1 MKHLRTL
8 LCVLVAA
15 LAVCVQ
21 AQKSYHYST
30 VAGDP
35 MHARVYTLDNGLKV
49 YMSVNRETP
58 RLQTYIAV
66 KTGSRNDPPETTGLA
81 HYLEHLMFK
90 GTTHFGSSNVAA
102 EAPLLDTIECR
113 FERYRHI
120 TDPVMRKKAY
130 HEIDSISQLA
140 ARYNIPNEY
149 DKLMASIGS
158 QGSNAYTSED
168 VTCYVEDIPANEID
182 SWAKVQADRFKN
194 MVIRGFH
201 TELEAVYEEYNIGLG
216 SDDEKQ
222 IQAMSKKLFP
232 GHPYGTQSTIGTQ
245 EHLKNPSITNIKNY
259 FHRYYVPNNVAICL
273 AGDFDPDKTIAI
285 IDKYFGDWKK
295 SDNLSY
301 PQYAPLKK
309 LMAPVDT
316 TVVGLEAPNV
326 FMAWRTDAAAS
337 AQQDTLSVISYLLS
351 NGKAGL
357 FDLDLNN
364 PMKVM
369 GASAQLSSNH
379 DYGMFY
385 LYGLPKEGQDTKEVR
400 RLMLGEIEKLKKGQF
415 SDDLLPSAVNNM
427 KLKYYQSLRK
437 NDERADRFVNAFIND
452 KQWDDEVHSL
462 DRIAKMT
469 KSQIVDFA
477 NRFFTDGY
485 VTVFKAQG
493 NDTTIHKI
501 EKPHIT
507 PIPTNNDKQSEFL
520 KEIVNAKPEP
530 IQPKFV
536 DFKRDLTVARTK
548 KGLDYLYKKNTSDD
562 IFSLTYHYPF
572 GSESDNQYAVAADYL
587 SYVGTDKLSNEKI
600 QQQFFKLACSYKV
613 SVGDDAINISI
624 SGLNSNMP
632 AAVRLLENVLTSA
645 KADKES
651 YDKYVGIVLKARADA
666 KGEQRANFSALT
678 MLGEY
683 GAYNP
688 QLNDMSEKQLR
699 DADPQ
704 ALLDKLKNL
713 NRYRATVMYFGPSD
727 MKTVDGIVSAA
738 HATPRKFLQEPEA
751 KPYLHQATDK
761 TEVWVAPYDA
771 KNIYMTMYHA
781 EGKKWTPEKAAIEL
795 LFNEYFGGG
804 MNAIVFQELREARG
818 LAYSAGARYT
828 APSAYPYKDMESFAT
843 YIITQNDK
851 MMDCV
856 NEFNNLLNDTPSR
869 EAGFKLAR
877 QSLIKSLSTARTNY
891 ENVFWRW
898 LEAKK
903 KGIDYD
909 IRQKI
914 YETLPKLTLNDVI
927 NFARENIANKPYR
940 YLILGNEKDIDMDAL
955 QKLGPVRR
963 LTTEEIFGY

>member
-15 LAVCVQ
+15 LAVSVQ

-201 TELEAVYEEYNIGLG
+201 TELEAVYEEYNISLG

-828 APSAYPYKDMESFAT
+828 APSAYPYKDTESFAT

>member
-828 APSAYPYKDMESFAT
+828 APSAYPYKDTESFAT

-955 QKLGPVRR
+955 RKLGPVRR

>member
-1 MKHLRTL
+1 M
-8 LCVLVAA
+8 
-15 LAVCVQ
+15 
-21 AQKSYHYST
+21 
-30 VAGDP
+30 
-35 MHARVYTLDNGLKV
+35 
-49 YMSVNRETP
+49 
-58 RLQTYIAV
+58 
-66 KTGSRNDPPETTGLA
+66 
-81 HYLEHLMFK
+81 
-90 GTTHFGSSNVAA
+90 
-102 EAPLLDTIECR
+102 
-113 FERYRHI
+113 
-120 TDPVMRKKAY
+120 
-130 HEIDSISQLA
+130 
-140 ARYNIPNEY
+140 
-149 DKLMASIGS
+149 
-158 QGSNAYTSED
+158 
-168 VTCYVEDIPANEID
+168 
-182 SWAKVQADRFKN
+182 
-194 MVIRGFH
+194 
-201 TELEAVYEEYNIGLG
+201 
-216 SDDEKQ
+216 
-222 IQAMSKKLFP
+222 
-232 GHPYGTQSTIGTQ
+232 
-245 EHLKNPSITNIKNY
+245 
-259 FHRYYVPNNVAICL
+259 
-273 AGDFDPDKTIAI
+273 
-285 IDKYFGDWKK
+285 
-295 SDNLSY
+295 
-301 PQYAPLKK
+301 
-309 LMAPVDT
+309 
-316 TVVGLEAPNV
+316 
-326 FMAWRTDAAAS
+326 
-337 AQQDTLSVISYLLS
+337 
-351 NGKAGL
+351 
-357 FDLDLNN
+357 
-364 PMKVM
+364 
-369 GASAQLSSNH
+369 
-379 DYGMFY
+379 
-385 LYGLPKEGQDTKEVR
+385 
-400 RLMLGEIEKLKKGQF
+400 
-415 SDDLLPSAVNNM
+415 
-427 KLKYYQSLRK
+427 
-437 NDERADRFVNAFIND
+437 
-452 KQWDDEVHSL
+452 
-462 DRIAKMT
+462 
-469 KSQIVDFA
+469 
-477 NRFFTDGY
+477 
-485 VTVFKAQG
+485 
-493 NDTTIHKI
+493 
-501 EKPHIT
+501 
-507 PIPTNNDKQSEFL
+507 
-520 KEIVNAKPEP
+520 
-530 IQPKFV
+530 
-536 DFKRDLTVARTK
+536 ARTK

>member
-66 KTGSRNDPPETTGLA
+66 KTSSRNDPPETTGLA

-369 GASAQLSSNH
+369 GASAQLSPNH

-600 QQQFFKLACSYKV
+600 QQQFFKLACSYNV

-828 APSAYPYKDMESFAT
+828 APSAYPYKDTESFTT

>member
-385 LYGLPKEGQDTKEVR
+385 LYGLPKEGQDTKDVR

-485 VTVFKAQG
+485 VTVFKVQG

-600 QQQFFKLACSYKV
+600 QQQFFKLACSYNV

-751 KPYLHQATDK
+751 KPYLHQAIDK

-828 APSAYPYKDMESFAT
+828 APSAYPYKDTESFAT

-856 NEFNNLLNDTPSR
+856 NEFNNLLNDMPSR

>member
-15 LAVCVQ
+15 LAVSVQ

-130 HEIDSISQLA
+130 QEIDSISQLA

-259 FHRYYVPNNVAICL
+259 FHRYYVPNNMAICL

-437 NDERADRFVNAFIND
+437 NDERADRFHQRQAVGRRGPLSRPHC
-452 KQWDDEVHSL
+452 QDDE
-462 DRIAKMT
+462 
-469 KSQIVDFA
+469 
-477 NRFFTDGY
+477 
-485 VTVFKAQG
+485 
-493 NDTTIHKI
+493 
-501 EKPHIT
+501 
-507 PIPTNNDKQSEFL
+507 
-520 KEIVNAKPEP
+520 EP
-530 IQPKFV
+530 
-536 DFKRDLTVARTK
+536 D
-548 KGLDYLYKKNTSDD
+548 
-562 IFSLTYHYPF
+562 
-572 GSESDNQYAVAADYL
+572 
-587 SYVGTDKLSNEKI
+587 
-600 QQQFFKLACSYKV
+600 
-613 SVGDDAINISI
+613 
-624 SGLNSNMP
+624 SGL
-632 AAVRLLENVLTSA
+632 RQQVLHRWLRHR
-645 KADKES
+645 
-651 YDKYVGIVLKARADA
+651 VQGPR
-666 KGEQRANFSALT
+666 QRHHYS
-678 MLGEY
+678 
-683 GAYNP
+683 
-688 QLNDMSEKQLR
+688 QDRK
-699 DADPQ
+699 
-704 ALLDKLKNL
+704 
-713 NRYRATVMYFGPSD
+713 
-727 MKTVDGIVSAA
+727 AA
-738 HATPRKFLQEPEA
+738 HNTYPDQQR
-751 KPYLHQATDK
+751 QA
-761 TEVWVAPYDA
+761 ERVSER
-771 KNIYMTMYHA
+771 NR
-781 EGKKWTPEKAAIEL
+781 
-795 LFNEYFGGG
+795 
-804 MNAIVFQELREARG
+804 QCQ
-818 LAYSAGARYT
+818 AGAHT
-828 APSAYPYKDMESFAT
+828 A
-843 YIITQNDK
+843 Q
-851 MMDCV
+851 
-856 NEFNNLLNDTPSR
+856 
-869 EAGFKLAR
+869 
-877 QSLIKSLSTARTNY
+877 
-891 ENVFWRW
+891 
-898 LEAKK
+898 
-903 KGIDYD
+903 
-909 IRQKI
+909 
-914 YETLPKLTLNDVI
+914 
-927 NFARENIANKPYR
+927 
-940 YLILGNEKDIDMDAL
+940 
-955 QKLGPVRR
+955 VR
-963 LTTEEIFGY
+963 

>member
-15 LAVCVQ
+15 LAVSVQ
-21 AQKSYHYST
+21 AQNSYHCST

-216 SDDEKQ
+216 SDSEKQ

-369 GASAQLSSNH
+369 GASAQLSANH

-400 RLMLGEIEKLKKGQF
+400 RLMLGEIEKLKKGLF

-452 KQWDDEVHSL
+452 KKWDDEVHSL

-520 KEIVNAKPEP
+520 KEIVNTKPEP
-530 IQPKFV
+530 IQPRFV
-536 DFKRDLTVARTK
+536 DFKRDLTVGRTK

-666 KGEQRANFSALT
+666 KSEQRANFSALT

-828 APSAYPYKDMESFAT
+828 APSAYPYKDTESFTT

>member
-1 MKHLRTL
+1 M
-8 LCVLVAA
+8 
-15 LAVCVQ
+15 
-21 AQKSYHYST
+21 
-30 VAGDP
+30 
-35 MHARVYTLDNGLKV
+35 
-49 YMSVNRETP
+49 
-58 RLQTYIAV
+58 
-66 KTGSRNDPPETTGLA
+66 
-81 HYLEHLMFK
+81 
-90 GTTHFGSSNVAA
+90 
-102 EAPLLDTIECR
+102 
-113 FERYRHI
+113 
-120 TDPVMRKKAY
+120 
-130 HEIDSISQLA
+130 
-140 ARYNIPNEY
+140 
-149 DKLMASIGS
+149 
-158 QGSNAYTSED
+158 
-168 VTCYVEDIPANEID
+168 
-182 SWAKVQADRFKN
+182 
-194 MVIRGFH
+194 
-201 TELEAVYEEYNIGLG
+201 
-216 SDDEKQ
+216 
-222 IQAMSKKLFP
+222 
-232 GHPYGTQSTIGTQ
+232 
-245 EHLKNPSITNIKNY
+245 
-259 FHRYYVPNNVAICL
+259 PNNVAICL

-452 KQWDDEVHSL
+452 KKWDDEVHSL

-600 QQQFFKLACSYKV
+600 QQQFFKLACSYNV

-828 APSAYPYKDMESFAT
+828 APSAYPYKDTESFTT

>member
-130 HEIDSISQLA
+130 QEIDSISQLA

-751 KPYLHQATDK
+751 KPYLHQATGK

-828 APSAYPYKDMESFAT
+828 APSAYPYKDTESFAT

>member
-400 RLMLGEIEKLKKGQF
+400 RLMLGEIEKLKKGLF

-751 KPYLHQATDK
+751 KPYLHQTTDK

-828 APSAYPYKDMESFAT
+828 APSAYPYKDTESFTT

>member
-828 APSAYPYKDMESFAT
+828 APSAYPYKDTESFAT
-843 YIITQNDK
+843 YIVTQNDK

>member
-828 APSAYPYKDMESFAT
+828 APSAYPYKDTESFTT

-891 ENVFWRW
+891 ENVFWKW

>member
-259 FHRYYVPNNVAICL
+259 FHRYYVPNNVSICL

-600 QQQFFKLACSYKV
+600 QQLFFKLACSYNV

-828 APSAYPYKDMESFAT
+828 APSAYPYKDTESFAT

-856 NEFNNLLNDTPSR
+856 NEFNNLLNDTPAR
-869 EAGFKLAR
+869 EAGFKLAQ
-877 QSLIKSLSTARTNY
+877 QSLMKSLATARTNY

-898 LEAKK
+898 IDAKK

-909 IRQKI
+909 LRQKV
-914 YETLPKLTLNDVI
+914 YETLPKLTLNDI
-927 NFARENIANKPYR
+927 IKFAHENIANKPYR
-940 YLILGNEKDIDMDAL
+940 YLILGDEKDIDMNAL

>member
-1 MKHLRTL
+1 
-8 LCVLVAA
+8 
-15 LAVCVQ
+15 
-21 AQKSYHYST
+21 
-30 VAGDP
+30 
-35 MHARVYTLDNGLKV
+35 
-49 YMSVNRETP
+49 
-58 RLQTYIAV
+58 
-66 KTGSRNDPPETTGLA
+66 
-81 HYLEHLMFK
+81 
-90 GTTHFGSSNVAA
+90 
-102 EAPLLDTIECR
+102 
-113 FERYRHI
+113 
-120 TDPVMRKKAY
+120 
-130 HEIDSISQLA
+130 
-140 ARYNIPNEY
+140 
-149 DKLMASIGS
+149 
-158 QGSNAYTSED
+158 
-168 VTCYVEDIPANEID
+168 
-182 SWAKVQADRFKN
+182 
-194 MVIRGFH
+194 
-201 TELEAVYEEYNIGLG
+201 
-216 SDDEKQ
+216 
-222 IQAMSKKLFP
+222 MSKKLFP

-385 LYGLPKEGQDTKEVR
+385 LYGSPKEGQDTKEVR

-666 KGEQRANFSALT
+666 KSEQRANFSALT

-828 APSAYPYKDMESFAT
+828 APSAYPYKDMESFTT

-955 QKLGPVRR
+955 QKLGPMRR

>member
-385 LYGLPKEGQDTKEVR
+385 LYGLPKEGQDTKDVR
-400 RLMLGEIEKLKKGQF
+400 RLMFGEIEKLKKGQF

-613 SVGDDAINISI
+613 SVVDDAINISI

-828 APSAYPYKDMESFAT
+828 APSAYPYKDTESFAT

>member
-600 QQQFFKLACSYKV
+600 QQQFFKLACSYNV

-651 YDKYVGIVLKARADA
+651 FDKYVGIVLKARADA

-828 APSAYPYKDMESFAT
+828 APSAYPYKDTESFAT

>member
-385 LYGLPKEGQDTKEVR
+385 LYGLPKEGQDTKDVR
-400 RLMLGEIEKLKKGQF
+400 RLMFGEIEKLKKGQF

-600 QQQFFKLACSYKV
+600 QQQFFKLACSYNV

>member
-437 NDERADRFVNAFIND
+437 NDERADRFVKAFIND

-600 QQQFFKLACSYKV
+600 QQQFFKLACSYNV

-828 APSAYPYKDMESFAT
+828 APSAYPYKDTESFAT

>member
-600 QQQFFKLACSYKV
+600 QQQFFKLACSYNV

>member
-216 SDDEKQ
+216 SDSEKQ

-400 RLMLGEIEKLKKGQF
+400 RLMLGEIEKLKKGLF

-520 KEIVNAKPEP
+520 KEIVNTKPEP
-530 IQPKFV
+530 IQPRFV

-600 QQQFFKLACSYKV
+600 QQLFFKLACSYNV
-613 SVGDDAINISI
+613 SVGDDAINVTL

-632 AAVRLLENVLTSA
+632 EAVRLLESVMQGA

-683 GAYNP
+683 GTYNP

-828 APSAYPYKDMESFAT
+828 APSAYPYKDTESFAT

>member
-600 QQQFFKLACSYKV
+600 QQQFFKLACSYNV

-683 GAYNP
+683 GAYNS

-828 APSAYPYKDMESFAT
+828 APSAYPYKDTESFAT

>member
-1 MKHLRTL
+1 
-8 LCVLVAA
+8 
-15 LAVCVQ
+15 
-21 AQKSYHYST
+21 
-30 VAGDP
+30 
-35 MHARVYTLDNGLKV
+35 
-49 YMSVNRETP
+49 
-58 RLQTYIAV
+58 
-66 KTGSRNDPPETTGLA
+66 
-81 HYLEHLMFK
+81 
-90 GTTHFGSSNVAA
+90 
-102 EAPLLDTIECR
+102 
-113 FERYRHI
+113 
-120 TDPVMRKKAY
+120 
-130 HEIDSISQLA
+130 
-140 ARYNIPNEY
+140 
-149 DKLMASIGS
+149 
-158 QGSNAYTSED
+158 
-168 VTCYVEDIPANEID
+168 
-182 SWAKVQADRFKN
+182 
-194 MVIRGFH
+194 
-201 TELEAVYEEYNIGLG
+201 
-216 SDDEKQ
+216 
-222 IQAMSKKLFP
+222 
-232 GHPYGTQSTIGTQ
+232 
-245 EHLKNPSITNIKNY
+245 
-259 FHRYYVPNNVAICL
+259 
-273 AGDFDPDKTIAI
+273 
-285 IDKYFGDWKK
+285 
-295 SDNLSY
+295 
-301 PQYAPLKK
+301 
-309 LMAPVDT
+309 MAPVDT
-316 TVVGLEAPNV
+316 TVVGLEAPDV

-385 LYGLPKEGQDTKEVR
+385 LYGSPKEGQDTKEVR
-400 RLMLGEIEKLKKGQF
+400 WLMLGEIEKLKKGQF

-452 KQWDDEVHSL
+452 KRWDDEVHSL

-507 PIPTNNDKQSEFL
+507 PIPTNNDKQSVFL

-600 QQQFFKLACSYKV
+600 QQQFFKLACSYNV

-828 APSAYPYKDMESFAT
+828 APSAYPYKDMESFTT

>member
-828 APSAYPYKDMESFAT
+828 APSAYPYKDTESFTT

>member
-600 QQQFFKLACSYKV
+600 QQQFFKLACSYNV

-828 APSAYPYKDMESFAT
+828 APSAYPYKDTESFAT

>member
-1 MKHLRTL
+1 
-8 LCVLVAA
+8 
-15 LAVCVQ
+15 
-21 AQKSYHYST
+21 
-30 VAGDP
+30 
-35 MHARVYTLDNGLKV
+35 
-49 YMSVNRETP
+49 
-58 RLQTYIAV
+58 
-66 KTGSRNDPPETTGLA
+66 
-81 HYLEHLMFK
+81 
-90 GTTHFGSSNVAA
+90 
-102 EAPLLDTIECR
+102 
-113 FERYRHI
+113 
-120 TDPVMRKKAY
+120 
-130 HEIDSISQLA
+130 
-140 ARYNIPNEY
+140 
-149 DKLMASIGS
+149 
-158 QGSNAYTSED
+158 
-168 VTCYVEDIPANEID
+168 
-182 SWAKVQADRFKN
+182 
-194 MVIRGFH
+194 
-201 TELEAVYEEYNIGLG
+201 
-216 SDDEKQ
+216 
-222 IQAMSKKLFP
+222 
-232 GHPYGTQSTIGTQ
+232 
-245 EHLKNPSITNIKNY
+245 
-259 FHRYYVPNNVAICL
+259 
-273 AGDFDPDKTIAI
+273 
-285 IDKYFGDWKK
+285 
-295 SDNLSY
+295 
-301 PQYAPLKK
+301 
-309 LMAPVDT
+309 
-316 TVVGLEAPNV
+316 
-326 FMAWRTDAAAS
+326 
-337 AQQDTLSVISYLLS
+337 
-351 NGKAGL
+351 
-357 FDLDLNN
+357 
-364 PMKVM
+364 MKVM

-400 RLMLGEIEKLKKGQF
+400 RLMLGEIEKLKNGQF

-613 SVGDDAINISI
+613 SVSDDAINISI

-828 APSAYPYKDMESFAT
+828 APSAYPYKDMESFTT

>member
-15 LAVCVQ
+15 LAVSVP

-751 KPYLHQATDK
+751 KPYLHQTTDK

-828 APSAYPYKDMESFAT
+828 APSAYPYKDTESFAT

>member
-1 MKHLRTL
+1 
-8 LCVLVAA
+8 
-15 LAVCVQ
+15 
-21 AQKSYHYST
+21 
-30 VAGDP
+30 
-35 MHARVYTLDNGLKV
+35 
-49 YMSVNRETP
+49 
-58 RLQTYIAV
+58 
-66 KTGSRNDPPETTGLA
+66 
-81 HYLEHLMFK
+81 
-90 GTTHFGSSNVAA
+90 
-102 EAPLLDTIECR
+102 
-113 FERYRHI
+113 
-120 TDPVMRKKAY
+120 MRKKAY

-437 NDERADRFVNAFIND
+437 NDERADRFVKAFIND

-600 QQQFFKLACSYKV
+600 QQQFFKLACSYNV

-828 APSAYPYKDMESFAT
+828 APSAYPYKDTESFAT

>member
-485 VTVFKAQG
+485 VTVFKVQG

-828 APSAYPYKDMESFAT
+828 APSAYPYKDTESFAT

>member
-1 MKHLRTL
+1 
-8 LCVLVAA
+8 
-15 LAVCVQ
+15 
-21 AQKSYHYST
+21 
-30 VAGDP
+30 
-35 MHARVYTLDNGLKV
+35 
-49 YMSVNRETP
+49 
-58 RLQTYIAV
+58 
-66 KTGSRNDPPETTGLA
+66 
-81 HYLEHLMFK
+81 
-90 GTTHFGSSNVAA
+90 
-102 EAPLLDTIECR
+102 
-113 FERYRHI
+113 
-120 TDPVMRKKAY
+120 
-130 HEIDSISQLA
+130 
-140 ARYNIPNEY
+140 
-149 DKLMASIGS
+149 
-158 QGSNAYTSED
+158 
-168 VTCYVEDIPANEID
+168 
-182 SWAKVQADRFKN
+182 
-194 MVIRGFH
+194 
-201 TELEAVYEEYNIGLG
+201 
-216 SDDEKQ
+216 
-222 IQAMSKKLFP
+222 
-232 GHPYGTQSTIGTQ
+232 
-245 EHLKNPSITNIKNY
+245 
-259 FHRYYVPNNVAICL
+259 
-273 AGDFDPDKTIAI
+273 
-285 IDKYFGDWKK
+285 
-295 SDNLSY
+295 
-301 PQYAPLKK
+301 
-309 LMAPVDT
+309 
-316 TVVGLEAPNV
+316 
-326 FMAWRTDAAAS
+326 
-337 AQQDTLSVISYLLS
+337 
-351 NGKAGL
+351 
-357 FDLDLNN
+357 
-364 PMKVM
+364 
-369 GASAQLSSNH
+369 
-379 DYGMFY
+379 
-385 LYGLPKEGQDTKEVR
+385 
-400 RLMLGEIEKLKKGQF
+400 MLGEIEKLKKGQF

-624 SGLNSNMP
+624 SGLNSNMS

-666 KGEQRANFSALT
+666 KSEQRANFSALT

-828 APSAYPYKDMESFAT
+828 APSAYPYKDTESFTT

>member
-600 QQQFFKLACSYKV
+600 QQQFFKLACSYNV

-624 SGLNSNMP
+624 SGLNSNMS

-828 APSAYPYKDMESFAT
+828 APSAYPYKDTESFAT

>member
-1 MKHLRTL
+1 
-8 LCVLVAA
+8 
-15 LAVCVQ
+15 
-21 AQKSYHYST
+21 
-30 VAGDP
+30 
-35 MHARVYTLDNGLKV
+35 
-49 YMSVNRETP
+49 
-58 RLQTYIAV
+58 
-66 KTGSRNDPPETTGLA
+66 
-81 HYLEHLMFK
+81 
-90 GTTHFGSSNVAA
+90 
-102 EAPLLDTIECR
+102 
-113 FERYRHI
+113 
-120 TDPVMRKKAY
+120 
-130 HEIDSISQLA
+130 
-140 ARYNIPNEY
+140 
-149 DKLMASIGS
+149 
-158 QGSNAYTSED
+158 
-168 VTCYVEDIPANEID
+168 
-182 SWAKVQADRFKN
+182 
-194 MVIRGFH
+194 MV
-201 TELEAVYEEYNIGLG
+201 
-216 SDDEKQ
+216 
-222 IQAMSKKLFP
+222 
-232 GHPYGTQSTIGTQ
+232 
-245 EHLKNPSITNIKNY
+245 
-259 FHRYYVPNNVAICL
+259 
-273 AGDFDPDKTIAI
+273 
-285 IDKYFGDWKK
+285 
-295 SDNLSY
+295 
-301 PQYAPLKK
+301 
-309 LMAPVDT
+309 PVDT

-437 NDERADRFVNAFIND
+437 NDERADRFVDAFIND
-452 KQWDDEVHSL
+452 KKWDDEVHSL

-828 APSAYPYKDMESFAT
+828 APSAYPYKDTESFAT

-927 NFARENIANKPYR
+927 NFARENIANKSYR

>member
-369 GASAQLSSNH
+369 GASAQLSPNH

-600 QQQFFKLACSYKV
+600 QQQFFKLACSYNV

-828 APSAYPYKDMESFAT
+828 APSAYPYKDTESFTT

>member
-751 KPYLHQATDK
+751 KPYLHQAIDK

-828 APSAYPYKDMESFAT
+828 APSAYPYKDTESFTT

-891 ENVFWRW
+891 ENVFWKW

>member
-15 LAVCVQ
+15 LAVSVQ

-216 SDDEKQ
+216 SDSEKQ

-369 GASAQLSSNH
+369 GASAQLSANH

-385 LYGLPKEGQDTKEVR
+385 LYGSPKEGQDTKEVR

-501 EKPHIT
+501 DKPHIT

-600 QQQFFKLACSYKV
+600 QQQFFKLACSYNV

-828 APSAYPYKDMESFAT
+828 APSAYPYKDTESFTT

>member
-35 MHARVYTLDNGLKV
+35 MHARIYTLDNGLKV

-90 GTTHFGSSNVAA
+90 GTTHFGSSNVTA

-120 TDPVMRKKAY
+120 TDPLMRKKAY

-738 HATPRKFLQEPEA
+738 HATPRKLAAAPLSR
-751 KPYLHQATDK
+751 PYLHQLTK
-761 TEVWVAPYDA
+761 ETEVWVAPYDA
-771 KNIYMTMYHA
+771 KNIYMTMYHD
-781 EGKKWTPEKAAIEL
+781 EGKKWIPEKAAMEL

-804 MNAIVFQELREARG
+804 MNTIVFQELREARG
-818 LAYSAGARYT
+818 LAYSAGAYYS
-828 APSAYPYKDMESFAT
+828 APSNHPYKDTESFT
-843 YIITQNDK
+843 TSIITQNDK

-856 NEFNNLLNDTPSR
+856 NEFNNLLNDTPAR
-869 EAGFKLAR
+869 EAGFKLAQ
-877 QSLIKSLSTARTNY
+877 QSLMKSLATARTNY

>member
-326 FMAWRTDAAAS
+326 FMAWRTDAATS

-600 QQQFFKLACSYKV
+600 QQQFFKLACSYNV

>member
-8 LCVLVAA
+8 LCVLVVA
-15 LAVCVQ
+15 LAVSVQ

-216 SDDEKQ
+216 SDGEKQ
-222 IQAMSKKLFP
+222 MQAMSKKLFP

-385 LYGLPKEGQDTKEVR
+385 LYGSPKEGQDTKEVR

-415 SDDLLPSAVNNM
+415 SDDLLPSALNNM

-600 QQQFFKLACSYKV
+600 QQQFFKLACSYNV

-666 KGEQRANFSALT
+666 KSEQRANFSALT

-828 APSAYPYKDMESFAT
+828 APSAYPYKDMESFTT

>member
-1 MKHLRTL
+1 
-8 LCVLVAA
+8 
-15 LAVCVQ
+15 
-21 AQKSYHYST
+21 
-30 VAGDP
+30 
-35 MHARVYTLDNGLKV
+35 
-49 YMSVNRETP
+49 
-58 RLQTYIAV
+58 
-66 KTGSRNDPPETTGLA
+66 
-81 HYLEHLMFK
+81 
-90 GTTHFGSSNVAA
+90 
-102 EAPLLDTIECR
+102 
-113 FERYRHI
+113 
-120 TDPVMRKKAY
+120 
-130 HEIDSISQLA
+130 
-140 ARYNIPNEY
+140 
-149 DKLMASIGS
+149 
-158 QGSNAYTSED
+158 
-168 VTCYVEDIPANEID
+168 
-182 SWAKVQADRFKN
+182 
-194 MVIRGFH
+194 
-201 TELEAVYEEYNIGLG
+201 
-216 SDDEKQ
+216 
-222 IQAMSKKLFP
+222 
-232 GHPYGTQSTIGTQ
+232 
-245 EHLKNPSITNIKNY
+245 
-259 FHRYYVPNNVAICL
+259 
-273 AGDFDPDKTIAI
+273 
-285 IDKYFGDWKK
+285 
-295 SDNLSY
+295 
-301 PQYAPLKK
+301 
-309 LMAPVDT
+309 MAPVDT

-600 QQQFFKLACSYKV
+600 QQQFFKLACSYNV

-738 HATPRKFLQEPEA
+738 HTTPRKFLQEPEA

-828 APSAYPYKDMESFAT
+828 APSAYPYKDTESFAT

>member
-1 MKHLRTL
+1 
-8 LCVLVAA
+8 
-15 LAVCVQ
+15 
-21 AQKSYHYST
+21 
-30 VAGDP
+30 
-35 MHARVYTLDNGLKV
+35 
-49 YMSVNRETP
+49 
-58 RLQTYIAV
+58 
-66 KTGSRNDPPETTGLA
+66 
-81 HYLEHLMFK
+81 
-90 GTTHFGSSNVAA
+90 
-102 EAPLLDTIECR
+102 
-113 FERYRHI
+113 
-120 TDPVMRKKAY
+120 
-130 HEIDSISQLA
+130 
-140 ARYNIPNEY
+140 
-149 DKLMASIGS
+149 
-158 QGSNAYTSED
+158 
-168 VTCYVEDIPANEID
+168 
-182 SWAKVQADRFKN
+182 
-194 MVIRGFH
+194 
-201 TELEAVYEEYNIGLG
+201 
-216 SDDEKQ
+216 
-222 IQAMSKKLFP
+222 
-232 GHPYGTQSTIGTQ
+232 
-245 EHLKNPSITNIKNY
+245 
-259 FHRYYVPNNVAICL
+259 
-273 AGDFDPDKTIAI
+273 
-285 IDKYFGDWKK
+285 
-295 SDNLSY
+295 
-301 PQYAPLKK
+301 
-309 LMAPVDT
+309 
-316 TVVGLEAPNV
+316 
-326 FMAWRTDAAAS
+326 MAWRTDAAAS

-600 QQQFFKLACSYKV
+600 QQQFFKLACSYNV

-666 KGEQRANFSALT
+666 KSEQRANFSALT

-828 APSAYPYKDMESFAT
+828 APSAYPYKDTESFTT